1 MDETL
6 KKGGE
11 VVVSLKMLKPYYVKT
26 EKNFVRII
34 LAYQYF
40 SVVIKNKVYQFIPV
54 ESNEI
59 RVNRRTEKIENIDAV
74 FAFQN
79 GKDIVNVPMVKLITL
94 PEFLEQIHEIAKP
107 YYFSAQND
115 VEIDKEFDT
124 DLIIKQLERQN
135 LLKLIDQALDER
147 NEEQFKQLTEL
158 LKSMEETDSE

>member
-11 VVVSLKMLKPYYVKT
+11 VMVTLKMLKPYYIKT

-40 SVVIKNKVYQFIPV
+40 SVIIKNKVYQFIPV

-79 GKDIVNVPMVKLITL
+79 AKDIVNIPMVKLITL
-94 PEFLEQIHEIAKP
+94 PEFLEQIHAIAKP
-107 YYFSAQND
+107 YYFSTQNEMD
-115 VEIDKEFDT
+115 VKEDEDITSIMKEF
-124 DLIIKQLERQN
+124 ERQN
-135 LLKLIDQALDER
+135 VLRLIDRALDER
-147 NEEQFKQLTEL
+147 NEAEFKRLTDIL
-158 LKSMEETDSE
+158 SSMEKK

>member
-1 MDETL
+1 MVT
-6 KKGGE
+6 
-11 VVVSLKMLKPYYVKT
+11 LKMLKPYYIKT

-40 SVVIKNKVYQFIPV
+40 SVIIKEKVYQFIPV

-107 YYFSAQND
+107 YYFSTHNEQ
-115 VEIDKEFDT
+115 EIEENEDHTTIMNE
-124 DLIIKQLERQN
+124 LERQN
-135 LLKLIDQALDER
+135 VWRLIDKALDER
-147 NEEQFKQLTEL
+147 DEVAFNELSQVLQSLEAEKKL
-158 LKSMEETDSE
+158 LVK

>member
-135 LLKLIDQALDER
+135 LLKFIDQALDER